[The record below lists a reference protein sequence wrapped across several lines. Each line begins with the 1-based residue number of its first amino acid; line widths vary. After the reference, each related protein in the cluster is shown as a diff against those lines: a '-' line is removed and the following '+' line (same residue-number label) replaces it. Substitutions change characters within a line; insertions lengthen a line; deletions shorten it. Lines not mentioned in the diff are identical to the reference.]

1 LVSGTDGVQGRVAAQ
16 RLLLA
21 RARAVVLVA
30 SVCVVVVPRMSDRL
44 ALPAALRDQI
54 VQHARA
60 GIPNEACGLI
70 GGRDG
75 VASSFHPV
83 RNADESPYRYT
94 VHPDDLVRVWAEL
107 EDADDEIVSIYHS
120 HTKSAPYPS
129 RTDVELATWPD
140 AAYLIVSLRSDPA
153 ELSAFRIVEGRIE
166 ELALEIT

>member
-1 LVSGTDGVQGRVAAQ
+1 MSRLSLPRALV
-16 RLLLA
+16 
-21 RARAVVLVA
+21 
-30 SVCVVVVPRMSDRL
+30 
-44 ALPAALRDQI
+44 DQI
-54 VQHARA
+54 VAHAIA
-60 GIPNEACGLI
+60 GKPNEACGLL

-75 VASSFHPV
+75 VATSFHPV

-94 VHPDDLVRVWAEL
+94 VHPDDMVRVWAEL

-153 ELSAFRIVEGRIE
+153 ELAAFRLTDGRIE

>member
-1 LVSGTDGVQGRVAAQ
+1 MSGSLT
-16 RLLLA
+16 
-21 RARAVVLVA
+21 
-30 SVCVVVVPRMSDRL
+30 
-44 ALPAALRDQI
+44 LPATLRDQI
-54 VQHARA
+54 VAHAIE
-60 GIPNEACGLI
+60 GKPNEACGLL

-75 VASSFHPV
+75 VVSSFHPV

-94 VHPDDLVRVWAEL
+94 VHPDDMVRVWAEL

-153 ELSAFRIVEGRIE
+153 ELAAFRLADGRIE
-166 ELALEIT
+166 EISLEIT

>member
-1 LVSGTDGVQGRVAAQ
+1 MSGSLR
-16 RLLLA
+16 
-21 RARAVVLVA
+21 
-30 SVCVVVVPRMSDRL
+30 
-44 ALPAALRDQI
+44 LPAAVRDQI
-54 VQHARA
+54 VAHAIA
-60 GIPNEACGLI
+60 GKPNEACGLL

-75 VASSFHPV
+75 VVTSFHPV

-94 VHPDDLVRVWAEL
+94 VHPDDMVRVWAEL

-153 ELSAFRIVEGRIE
+153 ELAAFRISEGRIE
-166 ELALEIT
+166 ELSLEIT

>member
-1 LVSGTDGVQGRVAAQ
+1 
-16 RLLLA
+16 
-21 RARAVVLVA
+21 
-30 SVCVVVVPRMSDRL
+30 MSESLR
-44 ALPAALRDQI
+44 LPAAVRDQL
-54 VQHARA
+54 VAHAIA
-60 GIPNEACGLI
+60 GKPNEACGLL

-75 VASSFHPV
+75 VVTSFHPV

-94 VHPDDLVRVWAEL
+94 VHPDDMVRVWAEL

-153 ELSAFRIVEGRIE
+153 ELAAFRLADGRIE

>member
-1 LVSGTDGVQGRVAAQ
+1 VSS
-16 RLLLA
+16 
-21 RARAVVLVA
+21 
-30 SVCVVVVPRMSDRL
+30 SVS
-44 ALPAALRDQI
+44 LPAALRDQM
-54 VQHARA
+54 VAHAVA
-60 GIPNEACGLI
+60 GKPNEACGLL

-75 VASSFHPV
+75 VVTSFHPV

-129 RTDVELATWPD
+129 RTDVELAAWPD

-153 ELSAFRIVEGRIE
+153 ELAAFRLADGRIE
-166 ELALEIT
+166 EISLEIT

>member
-1 LVSGTDGVQGRVAAQ
+1 MSGSLR
-16 RLLLA
+16 
-21 RARAVVLVA
+21 
-30 SVCVVVVPRMSDRL
+30 
-44 ALPAALRDQI
+44 LPAAVRDQL
-54 VQHARA
+54 VAHAIA
-60 GIPNEACGLI
+60 GKPNEACGLL

-75 VASSFHPV
+75 VVTSFHPV

-94 VHPDDLVRVWAEL
+94 VHPDDMVRVWAEL

-153 ELSAFRIVEGRIE
+153 ELAAFRIVEGRIE

>member
-1 LVSGTDGVQGRVAAQ
+1 VSGSL
-16 RLLLA
+16 RLP
-21 RARAVVLVA
+21 A
-30 SVCVVVVPRMSDRL
+30 SVRGE
-44 ALPAALRDQI
+44 I
-54 VQHARA
+54 VAHAIA
-60 GIPNEACGLI
+60 GKPNEACGLL
-70 GGRDG
+70 GGRNG
-75 VASSFHPV
+75 VVTSFHPV

-94 VHPDDLVRVWAEL
+94 VHPDDMVRVWAEL

-153 ELSAFRIVEGRIE
+153 ELAAFRLADGRIE

>member
-1 LVSGTDGVQGRVAAQ
+1 MSGSLR
-16 RLLLA
+16 
-21 RARAVVLVA
+21 
-30 SVCVVVVPRMSDRL
+30 
-44 ALPAALRDQI
+44 LPAAVRDQI
-54 VQHARA
+54 VAHAIA
-60 GIPNEACGLI
+60 GKPNEACGLL

-75 VASSFHPV
+75 VVTSFHPV

-94 VHPDDLVRVWAEL
+94 VHPDDMVRVWAEL

-153 ELSAFRIVEGRIE
+153 ELAAFRLADGRIE
-166 ELALEIT
+166 ELAVEIT

>member
-1 LVSGTDGVQGRVAAQ
+1 MSGWLR
-16 RLLLA
+16 
-21 RARAVVLVA
+21 
-30 SVCVVVVPRMSDRL
+30 
-44 ALPAALRDQI
+44 LPAAVRDQI
-54 VQHARA
+54 VAHAIA
-60 GIPNEACGLI
+60 GKPNEACGLL

-75 VASSFHPV
+75 VVTSFHPV

-94 VHPDDLVRVWAEL
+94 VHPDDMVRVWAEL

-153 ELSAFRIVEGRIE
+153 ELAAFRLADGRIE
-166 ELALEIT
+166 ELAVEIT